1 MIMESPEPSKN
12 NATSSASTINA
23 VAINDSP
30 QVQESPFF
38 RFVNNLSPI
47 KQPAKAS
54 HVAQGF
60 VGLNSPPLVFT
71 SPRISCHRETHLLER
86 PSGAQSSSR
95 SESQSDNRGKLIEA
109 PGDSAKST
117 AELPLAGEFITE
129 TVKDFDVKND
139 ATTQHCSPP
148 PSVDKY
154 LVDPVDIDQM
164 YSVNPDE
171 KQSNDTESSL
181 SNLAQSKKSISEV
194 DSKDDPCDKADK
206 PLILLEKVDK
216 AQTGPAYVEGHDQ
229 VTGEKNDVLMAL
241 HKRMK
246 DDNDCT
252 SQLLPE
258 QNLQDVKDWEDCDE
272 MVSTSHVG
280 AENVSQD
287 ASEVTLKHHGLRRR
301 CLQFEEAAS
310 NARGSDKSCMKSNAA
325 PIKIK
330 MVKLSEPGTSSLFP
344 QRCSGNSTVTCP
356 KPSGIGL
363 HLNSIVN
370 AMPPGCAATTGI
382 RSSDCL
388 QGKKSALISINK
400 VENMKGRL
408 TSSNIDGQSL
418 IDSGNESQANIS
430 SLPVDSFIS
439 GSHSPTEP
447 VAICPESL
455 HDKRKLSPTG
465 DGYPE
470 ESKQPS
476 PSKKKKRASSN
487 NDDNGC
493 KRCNCKK
500 SKCLKLYCDCFAA
513 GIYCADD
520 CSCQSCL
527 NRPEYEN
534 KVIETRKQIESRNPL
549 AFLPKIVPQ
558 STDRPSN
565 NMEDAILMTP
575 SSARHKRGCNCKRS
589 MCQKKYCECYQ
600 AGVGCSSGC
609 RCEGCK
615 NVYGTKE
622 DYVARDHVFNK
633 ERMGSRI
640 ENEPDGAFLN
650 KLEMV
655 ASKSDLFHVSPI
667 TPSLQ
672 CSDQGKEAAKFG
684 LHSGQHLPSSETNVD
699 MLPSSANYNKSLENS
714 QSVLANLE
722 TDEMLETASYDWQVD
737 CSDVMDQSSPCDLV
751 ANILQDTP
759 LSNPESM
766 SSASLFTSSTKEC
779 GNIPLSQSQG
789 RIRLIS
795 GSSLRWRGS
804 PNTPRAR
811 LGVKHL
817 QSLDSE
823 SRLFDIMEDETPDV
837 LKEGLTPTKSV
848 KANSPNQKRVSP
860 PHSRLRGLGSSSSG
874 GFRTGRK
881 FILKSVPS
889 FPPLTPCVESRDNSS
904 EDLGNNAK

>member
-1 MIMESPEPSKN
+1 MESPEPSKN
-12 NATSSASTINA
+12 NATSSASTISA
-23 VAINDSP
+23 VAVNDSP

-47 KQPAKAS
+47 KQPAKTS

-71 SPRISCHRETHLLER
+71 SPRISSHRETHLLER
-86 PSGAQSSSR
+86 PSCAPSSSQVK
-95 SESQSDNRGKLIEA
+95 SQSDNRGKTIEA
-109 PGDSAKST
+109 PGDSANST
-117 AELPLAGEFITE
+117 VDLPSAGEFIAD
-129 TVKDFDVKND
+129 TVKDFDVRNN
-139 ATTQHCSPP
+139 ATSQHSSPP

-154 LVDPVDIDQM
+154 LVDPADIDQM

-171 KQSNDTESSL
+171 KQPKDTESSL

-194 DSKDDPCDKADK
+194 DRKDDPHDKADK
-206 PLILLEKVDK
+206 PLEELDK
-216 AQTGPAYVEGHDQ
+216 AQPGPAYVEGQ
-229 VTGEKNDVLMAL
+229 GQISGEKNDVLMDL
-241 HKRMK
+241 QKRMK
-246 DDNDCT
+246 DHNDCT
-252 SQLLPE
+252 SQLPPE
-258 QNLQDVKDWEDCDE
+258 QTLQDVKDWEDCDE

-287 ASEVTLKHHGLRRR
+287 ASEATLKYHGLRRR

-310 NARGSDKSCMKSNAA
+310 NALGSGKSCMKSSA
-325 PIKIK
+325 PPSKIK
-330 MVKLSEPGTSSLFP
+330 MVKLCEPVTSSVFP
-344 QRCSGNSTVTCP
+344 QKCSGNSTVTCP

-370 AMPPGCAATTGI
+370 AMPPGCGATTGM
-382 RSSDCL
+382 RSSNNL
-388 QGKKSALISINK
+388 QGMKSASISIHK
-400 VENMKGRL
+400 VENMKGCL
-408 TSSNIDGQSL
+408 ILSNIDRQSL
-418 IDSGNESQANIS
+418 VDTGNESQANDS
-430 SLPVDSFIS
+430 SLAVDSFIS
-439 GSHSPTEP
+439 GSPSLTEP
-447 VAICPESL
+447 VALCTESL
-455 HDKRKLSPTG
+455 HDKRKLSPTD
-465 DGYPE
+465 DGNIE

-476 PSKKKKRASSN
+476 PIKKKKRASSN
-487 NDDNGC
+487 SDDNGC

-500 SKCLKLYCDCFAA
+500 SKCLKLH
-513 GIYCADD
+513 
-520 CSCQSCL
+520 
-527 NRPEYEN
+527 EHEN
-534 KVIETRKQIESRNPL
+534 KVLETRKQIESRNPL

-558 STDRPSN
+558 STDLPST
-565 NMEDAILMTP
+565 NMEEANLMTP

-589 MCQKKYCECYQ
+589 MCQKKYCECFQ
-600 AGVGCSSGC
+600 VGVGCSSGC

-615 NVYGTKE
+615 NIYGTKE
-622 DYVARDHVFNK
+622 DYVARDHVSNK
-633 ERMGSRI
+633 ERMITRI
-640 ENEPDGAFLN
+640 ANEPDGAFLN

-655 ASKSDLFHVSPI
+655 ASKSDLYDVPHLSPL

-672 CSDQGKEAAKFG
+672 CSDQGKEAAKFQ
-684 LHSGQHLPSSETNVD
+684 LHSGQHLPASETDVD
-699 MLPSSANYNKSLENS
+699 MLPSSENYKSLENS
-714 QSVLANLE
+714 HSIITNPEPNE
-722 TDEMLETASYDWQVD
+722 TLETASYDWQVD
-737 CSDVMDQSSPCDLV
+737 CGDVMDQSSPCDLV
-751 ANILQDTP
+751 ANILQVTP

-779 GNIPLSQSQG
+779 GNIPQSQPQG

-817 QSLDSE
+817 QSLESE

-837 LKEGLTPTKSV
+837 LKESLTPTKSV

-860 PHSRLRGLGSSSSG
+860 PHGHLRGLGSSSSG

-889 FPPLTPCVESRDNSS
+889 FPPLTPCVDSKGNSSKGNSS

>member
-1 MIMESPEPSKN
+1 MESPEPSKN
-12 NATSSASTINA
+12 NATSSASTISA
-23 VAINDSP
+23 VAVNDSP

-47 KQPAKAS
+47 KQPAKTS

-71 SPRISCHRETHLLER
+71 SPRISSHRETHLLER
-86 PSGAQSSSR
+86 PSRAQSSGR
-95 SESQSDNRGKLIEA
+95 VKSQSDNRGKTIEA
-109 PGDSAKST
+109 PGDSANST
-117 AELPLAGEFITE
+117 VDLPPAGEFIAE
-129 TVKDFDVKND
+129 SVKDFDVRNN
-139 ATTQHCSPP
+139 ATSQHLSPP

-154 LVDPVDIDQM
+154 LVDPADIDQM

-171 KQSNDTESSL
+171 KQPKDTESSL

-194 DSKDDPCDKADK
+194 DRKDDLHDNADK
-206 PLILLEKVDK
+206 PLEELDK
-216 AQTGPAYVEGHDQ
+216 AQTGPAYVEGQ
-229 VTGEKNDVLMAL
+229 GQISGEKNDVLMAL

-246 DDNDCT
+246 DHNDCT
-252 SQLLPE
+252 SQLPPE
-258 QNLQDVKDWEDCDE
+258 QTLQDVKDWEDCDE

-287 ASEVTLKHHGLRRR
+287 ASEATLKYHGLRRR

-310 NARGSDKSCMKSNAA
+310 NALGSGKSCMKSNA
-325 PIKIK
+325 PPSKIK
-330 MVKLSEPGTSSLFP
+330 MVKLCEPVTASVFP
-344 QRCSGNSTVTCP
+344 QKCSGNSTVTCP

-370 AMPPGCAATTGI
+370 AMPPSCGATTGM
-382 RSSDCL
+382 RSSNNL
-388 QGKKSALISINK
+388 QGMKSASISIHK
-400 VENMKGRL
+400 VENKKGCL
-408 TSSNIDGQSL
+408 ILSNIDMQSL
-418 IDSGNESQANIS
+418 VDTGNESQANNS
-430 SLPVDSFIS
+430 SLAVDSFIS
-439 GSHSPTEP
+439 GSPSLTEP
-447 VAICPESL
+447 VALCPESV
-455 HDKRKLSPTG
+455 HDKRKLSPTD
-465 DGYPE
+465 DGNLQ

-476 PSKKKKRASSN
+476 PIKKKKRASSN
-487 NDDNGC
+487 SDDNGC
-493 KRCNCKK
+493 KRCN
-500 SKCLKLYCDCFAA
+500 F
-513 GIYCADD
+513 I
-520 CSCQSCL
+520 
-527 NRPEYEN
+527 
-534 KVIETRKQIESRNPL
+534 VIVSLLESIVLMIVL
-549 AFLPKIVPQ
+549 AK
-558 STDRPSN
+558 
-565 NMEDAILMTP
+565 EDANLMTP

-600 AGVGCSSGC
+600 VGVGCSSGC

-615 NVYGTKE
+615 NIYGTKE
-622 DYVARDHVFNK
+622 DYVARDHVSNK
-633 ERMGSRI
+633 ERMVSRI
-640 ENEPDGAFLN
+640 ANEPDGAFLN

-655 ASKSDLFHVSPI
+655 ATKSDLYDAPHLSPL

-672 CSDQGKEAAKFG
+672 CSDQGKEAAKFQ
-684 LHSGQHLPSSETNVD
+684 LHSGQHLPSSETDVD
-699 MLPSSANYNKSLENS
+699 MLPSSENYKSLENS
-714 QSVLANLE
+714 RSILANPE
-722 TDEMLETASYDWQVD
+722 TNETLETASYDWQVD

-751 ANILQDTP
+751 ANILQVIP

-779 GNIPLSQSQG
+779 GNIPQSQSQG
-789 RIRLIS
+789 RIRVIS

-817 QSLDSE
+817 QSLESE

-860 PHSRLRGLGSSSSG
+860 PHSHLRGLGSSSSG

-889 FPPLTPCVESRDNSS
+889 FPPLTPCVDSKGNSSKGNSS